1 MYSEYVTA
9 SRNAEDARIGS
20 GIIFGSFVFSRLDQ
34 SISQKVTNKKTP
46 PKKKKKKRRAIPPK
60 TYKSPIILPA
70 KEPQTDRGSARS

>member
-34 SISQKVTNKKTP
+34 SISQKVVDKKTP
-46 PKKKKKKRRAIPPK
+46 PKKKKRRAIPPK
-60 TYKSPIILPA
+60 TYKSLIILPA